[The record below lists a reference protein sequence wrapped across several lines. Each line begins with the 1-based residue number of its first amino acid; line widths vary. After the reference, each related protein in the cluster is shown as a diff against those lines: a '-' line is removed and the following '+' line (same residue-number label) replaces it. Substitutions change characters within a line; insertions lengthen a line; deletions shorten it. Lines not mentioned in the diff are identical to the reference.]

1 MDAPPEITEFT
12 GNESAAAGP
21 GRVPVTHEDLERA
34 EDRSRVVAARGQGGP
49 FSRFRLLWLLVGPGI
64 LVMLGENDGPS
75 MLSYAATG
83 ARFGVGFFLPFII
96 LTFAMAIVVQEM
108 TVRLGAATHRG
119 HAELIFARFGPFWG
133 WFSMIDLALGN
144 FLTLIAE
151 FIAIRAGLAFFGV
164 PAWMAVPGA
173 VLVLVLALLTHRYW
187 TWERITLAI
196 AAFNLVFIPL
206 ALVTRPDWNAVGRAF
221 ISWRPLTGGM
231 SNDALLIILSN
242 IGATVTPWML
252 FFQQSAT
259 VDKGLTRRDI
269 RFGRIDT
276 LLGAVLA
283 AGAALAMVLL
293 TAPLMGSHMS
303 VENFQAA
310 EFASSLLPVI
320 GRFGA
325 ALFSLGMVEAGLVA
339 AITISA
345 STAYAFGEVARKP
358 HSLNLRM
365 REGRAFYSVLFLCVA
380 AAAGVVLIPG
390 LPLIYVALMVNVVAV
405 LAMPPALLFLF
416 MLANDREIMG
426 DLVSPAWANLLT
438 SAVVVLLIGAG
449 LLFGISVMAP
459 KAFAFL
465 VR

>member
-1 MDAPPEITEFT
+1 
-12 GNESAAAGP
+12 
-21 GRVPVTHEDLERA
+21 
-34 EDRSRVVAARGQGGP
+34 
-49 FSRFRLLWLLVGPGI
+49 
-64 LVMLGENDGPS
+64 
-75 MLSYAATG
+75 
-83 ARFGVGFFLPFII
+83 
-96 LTFAMAIVVQEM
+96 
-108 TVRLGAATHRG
+108 
-119 HAELIFARFGPFWG
+119 
-133 WFSMIDLALGN
+133 
-144 FLTLIAE
+144 
-151 FIAIRAGLAFFGV
+151 
-164 PAWMAVPGA
+164 
-173 VLVLVLALLTHRYW
+173 
-187 TWERITLAI
+187 
-196 AAFNLVFIPL
+196 
-206 ALVTRPDWNAVGRAF
+206 
-221 ISWRPLTGGM
+221 
-231 SNDALLIILSN
+231 
-242 IGATVTPWML
+242 
-252 FFQQSAT
+252 
-259 VDKGLTRRDI
+259 
-269 RFGRIDT
+269 
-276 LLGAVLA
+276 
-283 AGAALAMVLL
+283 MVLL
-293 TAPLMGSHMS
+293 TAPLMERHMS
-303 VENFQAA
+303 VANFQAA
-310 EFASSLLPVI
+310 EFARSLLPVI